1 MAMMNISSGS
11 FLLAAQRMMDT
22 NTRLLF
28 SSLERLSTGQR
39 INRASDDPAG
49 LIASENLRAALA
61 GLEAEAK
68 ALGRSDHVAAVAE
81 GALAG
86 TSDMLIEAN
95 GLAIT
100 AANTAG
106 LSEGEKQ
113 AIQGQ
118 LDSMLATID
127 STASNTTFNGDPLL
141 DGTATIT
148 AGNATLSLPNA
159 ATGNLGETVV
169 DGVTYTL
176 ADLKSGGS
184 LNFVDGDIGIAQQV
198 IQNSL
203 TDVSTS
209 RAAIGSF
216 QKFSVGSRLSTLETS
231 IENLSAANSLIRDT
245 DYAFETAVL
254 NRSILLQQ
262 TSMLALATML
272 SGQSSILQLIG

>member
-11 FLLAAQRMMDT
+11 ILLAAQRMMDT

-28 SSLERLSTGQR
+28 ASLERLSTGQR

-61 GLEAEAK
+61 GLETEAK

-113 AIQGQ
+113 ALQGQ

-127 STASNTTFNGDPLL
+127 STASDTTFNGDTLL

-148 AGNATLSLPNA
+148 AGNASLSLPDA
-159 ATGNLGETVV
+159 ATGSLGATVV

-184 LNFVDGDIGIAQQV
+184 LNFVDGDIAIAQQV

-203 TDVSTS
+203 TEVSSS

-216 QKFSVGSRLSTLETS
+216 QKYSVGSRLSTIDTS

-245 DYAFETAVL
+245 NFVLETALL
-254 NRSILLQQ
+254 NRSMVLQQ
-262 TSMLALATML
+262 SSMLAFGMML
-272 SGQSSILQLIG
+272 DSKSSILQLIG